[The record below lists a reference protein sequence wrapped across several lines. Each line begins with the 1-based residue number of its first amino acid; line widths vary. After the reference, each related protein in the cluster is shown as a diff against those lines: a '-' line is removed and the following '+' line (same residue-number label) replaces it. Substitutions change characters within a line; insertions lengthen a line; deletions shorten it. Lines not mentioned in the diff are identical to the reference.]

1 VDYDAVAGMEANQV
15 AEVAGRNADSS
26 WWYIN
31 LAQAP
36 NGHGWVAAS
45 VTTAICIP
53 PSLAIVAAPPTPI
66 VPTDVVVR
74 VTDVSVSIDP
84 TEIHVGGCV
93 GPIQPSTA
101 TATITVNGPIKLNWH
116 FVTQQNGALS
126 IHSVNFMKASSKDVS
141 ESFTPPVTAGTYWVR
156 LEIQGQD
163 LSGMGT
169 QVKYKIIC

>member
-45 VTTAICIP
+45 VT
-53 PSLAIVAAPPTPI
+53 TPI

-126 IHSVNFMKASSKDVS
+126 IHSVNFIKASSKDVS